1 MEQSRLEAAEAAYEA
16 ADWTTAA
23 REYLAAAAGEIEGS
37 GYAFHRAGNALMKL
51 KRFDDATA
59 VYDRALRDSSYGDS
73 ATVAANLGTAKAAL
87 GAHEDAVRAFEQ
99 ALESPQYEARYKA
112 LQGLGGSYYQL
123 GRIEDAAEAYRQ
135 AALDSAN
142 PDPGKALNNLGLCFM
157 ALDRPADAVEAYRA
171 AVDLPGYKGRGRVA
185 ANLGMSYV
193 ALGMHDRAVASFER
207 ARDEFGYAL
216 SPYLESAYR
225 ASLAALD
232 EPRRTEPLRREAA
245 VDESQRVEGWST
257 GEMPPVIAARE
268 SVFADESAEDESR
281 FFTITE
287 EEMKAAD
294 RESRRRERSEKK
306 PKRPVWVSALLWAA
320 VVIAV
325 AGGVVAAYMF
335 GLGYPTQQMT
345 VNGVLEAYAD
355 GDDVSSYWIAV
366 PSTDVDKAM
375 SSLPTVWTSYEIGDI
390 ERSARTSK
398 VDVTITLERG
408 GVVTYEFSLAREG
421 VGWKVN
427 GVSTSFSSMD
437 GGV

>member
-1 MEQSRLEAAEAAYEA
+1 MEQTRLEAAEAAYA
-16 ADWTTAA
+16 AGDWTTAA

-51 KRFDDATA
+51 KRFEDATA
-59 VYDRALRDSSYGDS
+59 VYERALRDPSYGDT
-73 ATVAANLGTAKAAL
+73 ATVASNLGTAKASL
-87 GAHEDAVRAFEQ
+87 GAHEEAAKAFSL

-112 LQGLGGSYYQL
+112 LQGLGGAYYQM

-157 ALDRPADAVEAYRA
+157 ALERPQDAVEAYRA
-171 AVDLPGYKGRGRVA
+171 AVELPEYKGRGRVA
-185 ANLGMSYV
+185 ANLGMAYV
-193 ALGMHDRAVASFER
+193 ALGMHDKAVASFER
-207 ARDEFGYAL
+207 ARDEFGYEL
-216 SPYLESAYR
+216 SPYLETAYK
-225 ASLAALD
+225 ASLSALKT
-232 EPRRTEPLRREAA
+232 PA
-245 VDESQRVEGWST
+245 RVEGWST
-257 GEMPPVIAARE
+257 GEMPPVVPARE
-268 SVFADESAEDESR
+268 VAFPEEGEEDDSR
-281 FFTITE
+281 FFTITD
-287 EEMKAAD
+287 EEMKRVD
-294 RESRRRERSEKK
+294 RDARRKERSEKA
-306 PKRPVWVSALLWAA
+306 PKRPLWVSVVVWAA
-320 VVIAV
+320 VVVAI

-355 GDDVSSYWIAV
+355 GEDVSSYWVAV
-366 PSTDVDKAM
+366 PATDVEKAM
-375 SSLPTVWTSYEIGDI
+375 SSLPLEWESYTVGNI

-398 VDVTITLERG
+398 VDVTITLDRG